1 MQKTRRFRCWACGSL
16 SIIKWGKQGDKQRYK
31 CKECGVLS
39 TYTNISVSKKNRE
52 KWFKDWILGKQTIKQ
67 LAVSSSYSERTLKR
81 YFYAYLD
88 NYPIWA
94 INRRERVNLL
104 LDGTYFAN
112 KVCLVLFRDNN
123 IKATL
128 FYRIT
133 DGEWEDELTEDI
145 ENILNLGVEIESVT
159 CDGLSNILK
168 SIKKTS
174 PETIIQRCLAHIQ
187 RETLIWLTRNP
198 QSPAGRELRDIVRQ
212 LHTISDRNAWGYWV
226 VDLINWYEK
235 YQSFVNEKTYNP
247 ETGRYWFTHRT
258 VRKAFVH
265 IKRALPDMFHYLDN
279 PKIPKTTNGLESFF
293 GHLKQNISL
302 HRGLSKEHFKNY
314 IKWYLY
320 YKNCK

>member
-1 MQKTRRFRCWACGSL
+1 MQKTRRFRCWVCGSL
-16 SIIKWGKQGDKQRYK
+16 STIKWGKQGGKQRYK
-31 CKECGVLS
+31 CTECGALS
-39 TYTNISVSKKNRE
+39 TFTNPGVSKANRE

-67 LAVSSSYSERTLKR
+67 LVISSGYSERTLKR
-81 YFYAYLD
+81 YFYGYLKS
-88 NYPIWA
+88 YPVWQ

-104 LDGTYFAN
+104 LDGTYFTN
-112 KVCLVLFRDNN
+112 KACLVLYRENN

-133 DGEWEDELTEDI
+133 DGEWEEELREDL
-145 ENILNLGVEIESVT
+145 ENILSLGIEIESIT

-168 SIKKTS
+168 SIRKTS
-174 PETIIQRCLAHIQ
+174 PHTIIQRCLAHIQ
-187 RETLIWLTRNP
+187 RETLIWLRGNP
-198 QSPAGRELRDIVRQ
+198 QSIAGQELREIIRQ
-212 LHTISDRNAWGYWV
+212 LHTIADRESWGYWV

-235 YQSFVNEKTYNP
+235 HQSFINEKTYNP
-247 ETGRYWFTHRT
+247 ATGRYWFTHRS

-279 PKIPKTTNGLESFF
+279 PRIPKTTNGLESFF